1 MDSNVLDEM
10 LRVKGALG
18 GVVVAFGG
26 VLTIVFK
33 HFTSRLDKSEAAQIE
48 LKHLLAEQKH
58 TFELAVQKFDLI
70 ISSLTGKK

>member
-1 MDSNVLDEM
+1 MDSNVLDDM

-26 VLTIVFK
+26 LVYYMFT
-33 HFTSRLDKSEAAQIE
+33 HFTNRLDKSEAAQIE

-58 TFELAVQKFDLI
+58 ALELAVQKFDLI